1 VVSVTLIEVVP
12 DQKQYSRVNP
22 MSSPNDH
29 CFHSK
34 VPNSKKGGGGGL
46 ADLDLNTKLTKRN
59 CKT

>member
-1 VVSVTLIEVVP
+1 LIEVVP

-34 VPNSKKGGGGGL
+34 VPDSTKGGGGGL